1 MTARAVAVAHG
12 HGIVH
17 RDLKPANLLVTREG
31 RVKVADFGIGAVMSE
46 GGEGSG
52 GARAA
57 APQPTFL
64 HLAHTPVYSDPL
76 RDLAATPDPR
86 DAVYALVVH
95 GSHIRVGHRRRGCG
109 GKRRS
114 VRLDHGG

>member
-46 GGEGSG
+46 SGEGS

-57 APQPTFL
+57 ATQPTFL

-76 RDLAATPDPR
+76 RDRSAVPDPR
-86 DAVYALVVH
+86 DDVYALGVIGYQLLV
-95 GSHIRVGHRRRGCG
+95 GSDAARTEGGRRRYREA
-109 GKRRS
+109 RR
-114 VRLDHGG
+114 